1 MLGTDS
7 VFSVLAADDSDR
19 RVASRRA
26 LALGHTRVDNQLGS
40 FLRGSV
46 TKEEFEARLAAV
58 RDDLDAH
65 VASACEETGHT
76 QPEYITASLIDHYR
90 VDRRWQ
96 PRHAAPAFDA
106 SMQQPG
112 VDQYGQPLPQQAEQ
126 AQPVDP
132 AAMQQG
138 MDPSMMQQPMMDPA
152 QQQGVDP
159 MQQQMLQQPQQQ
171 AWASANPSDQEDTS
185 NKAVKCPEC
194 GGSGKTANGETC
206 KKCGGK
212 GEVRNFGD
220 SMLDHVAGEAT
231 TCKACS
237 GSGDCNNCNGNGC
250 ERCGGSGTCPKCG
263 GDGMVKS
270 AAENETGL
278 GKPEP
283 RMDKR
288 KWTPTTVS
296 DPDPGSKMHPVKE
309 KDPLVPIIMTN
320 RSEDGHELTEIGE
333 QTTETVDLPAAGDT
347 DHGFYDGGQTGPHT
361 KTFPK
366 GNQASPVT
374 RIGI

>member
-26 LALGHTRVDNQLGS
+26 LALAHTRVDNQLGS

-58 RDDLDAH
+58 RNDLDAH

-106 SMQQPG
+106 SMQQQPG

-126 AQPVDP
+126 AQPIDP

-138 MDPSMMQQPMMDPA
+138 MDPSMMQQP
-152 QQQGVDP
+152 GIDP
-159 MQQQMLQQPQQQ
+159 MQQMMQQPQPQQQ
-171 AWASANPSDQEDTS
+171 AWASVNPSDQVDTS
-185 NKAVKCPEC
+185 PKHVSCPEC
-194 GGSGKTANGETC
+194 GGDKKTAGDESC
-206 KKCGGK
+206 KRCGGK
-212 GEVRNFGD
+212 GSVSQWGG
-220 SMLDHVAGEAT
+220 SVLDAIAHVTAGE
-231 TCKACS
+231 
-237 GSGDCNNCNGNGC
+237 GN
-250 ERCGGSGTCPKCG
+250 T
-263 GDGMVKS
+263 
-270 AAENETGL
+270 NL
-278 GKPEP
+278 GEPEP
-283 RMDKR
+283 KIDKR
-288 KWTPTTVS
+288 KWTPETVG
-296 DPDPGSKMHPVKE
+296 DPDPGSTMHPNRH
-309 KDPLVPIIMTN
+309 KDPLAVIPMTN

-333 QTTETVDLPAAGDT
+333 QTTETVKLPAAGDT

-366 GNQASPVT
+366 GDQASPVT